1 VDIDTKAAGRAVVP
15 AGRLASVMDT
25 TTPPERAV
33 DGHQPD
39 PRPGSSQPVPSR
51 PWQSPAFRGWA
62 ALLVVYVFWGGTY
75 LGIRVGVETIPPLL
89 LAGVRYLIAGL
100 VLFPIAIRGGTPQQ
114 RVADRPTR
122 ASWAACAIVGLLLL
136 LGGNGLVTVGE
147 RSVPS
152 GFASLLVATVPL
164 WLLVMDAALTR
175 TWIGWLPLTG
185 LAAGLAGVALLAGLG
200 DHASAGGAS
209 TGGIVIILV
218 ASICWAAGTILTTRL
233 KALPERPFV
242 STAMQMLIGGTVM
255 TALAAATGEF
265 SSFHLSQVSA
275 RSWLALAYLIVP
287 GSILALSAY
296 SIAVRSSLPTSTVAT
311 YAYVNPVVAV
321 ILGAVI
327 LNEKVTPAV
336 LLGGAL
342 IIAAVALIVWR
353 RGSPAH

>member
-1 VDIDTKAAGRAVVP
+1 
-15 AGRLASVMDT
+15 MDT
-25 TTPPERAV
+25 TTPPGSTV
-33 DGHQPD
+33 GGQQPG
-39 PRPGSSQPVPSR
+39 PRPDLAQPAASR
-51 PWQSPAFRGWA
+51 PWQSPGFRGWA
-62 ALLVVYVFWGGTY
+62 ALVVVYVFWGGTY

-100 VLFPIAIRGGTPQQ
+100 ILFPIAIRGGTPQE
-114 RVADRPTR
+114 RAADHPSR
-122 ASWAACAIVGLLLL
+122 ASWVACAIVGLLLL

-147 RSVPS
+147 RTVPS

-164 WLLVMDAALTR
+164 WLLVMDAVLSR

-185 LAAGLAGVALLAGLG
+185 LVAGLVGVALLAGLG
-200 DHASAGGAS
+200 DHTSASGAS
-209 TGGIVIILV
+209 GTGIAIILF
-218 ASICWAAGTILTTRL
+218 ASVSWAAGTILTGRL
-233 KALPERPFV
+233 KGLPQRPFV
-242 STAMQMLIGGTVM
+242 STAMQMIIGGAVM

-265 SSFHLSQVSA
+265 SSFHLSQVSV

-296 SIAVRSSLPTSTVAT
+296 GIAVRSSLPTSTVAT

-321 ILGAVI
+321 ILGTTI
-327 LNEKVTPAV
+327 LSEKLTPMM
-336 LLGGAL
+336 LLGGAF